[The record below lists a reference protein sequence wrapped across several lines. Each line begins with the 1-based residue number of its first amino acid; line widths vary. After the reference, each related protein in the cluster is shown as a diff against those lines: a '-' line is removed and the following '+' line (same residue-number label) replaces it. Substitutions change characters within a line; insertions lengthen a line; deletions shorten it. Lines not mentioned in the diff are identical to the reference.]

1 MNVRCDLHT
10 HTTASDG
17 QYTPTEL
24 VGLAKK
30 RGLSVLAVTDH
41 DTIAGVGEAQQAGNA
56 LGLRVIRGVEL
67 SAKDHP
73 NCHILGY
80 GFRDGDT
87 ELARLCEKFRAGRD
101 ERKYKI
107 VDFLREKGAE
117 VDLAEVEE
125 LAGGE
130 VIARPHFAQILVRRG
145 YVSTNRE
152 AFDRYLD
159 TEEFRQRVKRFKADA
174 KTCVEAIKEAG
185 GKVSLAHPYQ
195 MGLSD
200 GELDRLVDD
209 RAIVELYHRRE
220 ERAIAET
227 DKKYGGLC
235 RSIALR
241 LLGVREDAEECV
253 NDTWHAA
260 WNRIPPDWPR
270 SLGPFLGRITRN
282 LSVSRW
288 RRERAQKRFDGMDAV
303 ISELEDCVPA
313 PGTVEEQLERRQL
326 ARAISVWLDELEEG
340 DRRLFV
346 RRYWYGVPVK
356 ELAAERGEG
365 ANALSQRL
373 LRLRKALRAFLES
386 EGVEI

>member
-41 DTIAGVGEAQQAGNA
+41 DTIAGVGEAQRAGNA

-200 GELDRLVDD
+200 GELDRLVGRLKDWGLD
-209 RAIVELYHRRE
+209 AIECDYPKYSQSQRAFYLHLAERYGLHRTGGSDFHG
-220 ERAIAET
+220 ERVKPEISLA
-227 DKKYGGLC
+227 
-235 RSIALR
+235 AL
-241 LLGVREDAEECV
+241 
-253 NDTWHAA
+253 
-260 WNRIPPDWPR
+260 
-270 SLGPFLGRITRN
+270 
-282 LSVSRW
+282 
-288 RRERAQKRFDGMDAV
+288 
-303 ISELEDCVPA
+303 ELETA
-313 PGTVEEQLERRQL
+313 WLTGT
-326 ARAISVWLDELEEG
+326 A
-340 DRRLFV
+340 
-346 RRYWYGVPVK
+346 
-356 ELAAERGEG
+356 
-365 ANALSQRL
+365 
-373 LRLRKALRAFLES
+373 
-386 EGVEI
+386 